1 MYNIILKEYRHIK
14 YLSQEELSYQLEV
27 STNHIRNIELG
38 KIYPSEKL
46 IQKIIKCIA
55 TDSELLT
62 KPISSE
68 TLGCLFLLCQSRSL
82 TDNHQALIY
91 GQMQS
96 ILDCL
101 QKTRKPQI
109 APKQNNSFFHIFLL
123 GKTNAPKAKQYQY
136 A

>member
-1 MYNIILKEYRHIK
+1 MFNIILKEYRHIK
-14 YLSQEELSYQLEV
+14 CLSQEELSYQLEV

-46 IQKIIKCIA
+46 IRKIIKCIA
-55 TDSELLT
+55 ADSELLT
-62 KPISSE
+62 KPISRE

-82 TDNHQALIY
+82 TDNNQALIY

-101 QKTRKPQI
+101 KK
-109 APKQNNSFFHIFLL
+109 NSQT
-123 GKTNAPKAKQYQY
+123 TNCTKAK
-136 A
+136 

>member
-1 MYNIILKEYRHIK
+1 MFNIILKEYRYIK
-14 YLSQEELSYQLEV
+14 CLSQEELSYQLEV

-68 TLGCLFLLCQSRSL
+68 TLG
-82 TDNHQALIY
+82 
-91 GQMQS
+91 
-96 ILDCL
+96 
-101 QKTRKPQI
+101 
-109 APKQNNSFFHIFLL
+109 
-123 GKTNAPKAKQYQY
+123 
-136 A
+136 

>member
-1 MYNIILKEYRHIK
+1 MFNIILKEYRHIK
-14 YLSQEELSYQLEV
+14 CLSQEELSYQLEV

-55 TDSELLT
+55 ADSELPT
-62 KPISSE
+62 KPISRE

-82 TDNHQALIY
+82 TDNNQALIY
-91 GQMQS
+91 GQMQN

-101 QKTRKPQI
+101 QK
-109 APKQNNSFFHIFLL
+109 NSQT
-123 GKTNAPKAKQYQY
+123 TNCTKAK
-136 A
+136 